1 MSAAKQGPKKLL
13 RASRACDFCHKRS
26 IKCHPS
32 NTHPA
37 RCQNCSDFDV
47 PCTYDRPVKRGRAIR
62 AALGY
67 TSSRAPESSAAAQ
80 EDQTASQYQNRD
92 QLAHRGQIAKR
103 EELVSKEWPGEAWRA
118 FAAASAGTIEYL
130 IHVYLQVAYPIFPL
144 FHQPTLL
151 QSVRDQAYLRDRG
164 CFVSTMAACAL
175 ASARR
180 RDGALYA
187 TSNDASYLVTI
198 PSETFYAAVVDTLP
212 KDLTVAREF
221 DYLRACA
228 LLSITSIQYGDI
240 AAMQLYLGHYF
251 TLVGIHRFH
260 DETCW
265 PKNISNI
272 EVEERRRLYWSTYTL
287 DVYASIVWNG
297 SIHSC
302 GTNARVRYP
311 TEVEDELIT
320 ATATLPS
327 LQSTRSWLRG
337 WNFTTDL
344 YLTLEHA
351 SNRLRARHSRI
362 DDRLDVVSIFGM
374 PSFSSAAVLASITA
388 RYDALPTDF
397 KMFAPPTGDRVHDIF
412 GFQAANIQATLLL
425 LRTIFLCA
433 DDERNNPSGVQL
445 KCNVAAELLA
455 VFQSIPTA
463 YLCGIST
470 PLIYHLAGIGTIL
483 GSVMEGPISEAGYQQ
498 VRRMLLSIADLLESL
513 ESGLSRAAD
522 ISKGLRAQVEQIDDY
537 MRVQYRPLHMASR
550 IDGAS
555 AENENAL
562 LDQWKGEVQLPPE
575 LLDDWL
581 WPFDLQPESWS
592 FLGLA

>member
-1 MSAAKQGPKKLL
+1 M
-13 RASRACDFCHKRS
+13 
-26 IKCHPS
+26 
-32 NTHPA
+32 
-37 RCQNCSDFDV
+37 
-47 PCTYDRPVKRGRAIR
+47 
-62 AALGY
+62 
-67 TSSRAPESSAAAQ
+67 
-80 EDQTASQYQNRD
+80 
-92 QLAHRGQIAKR
+92 
-103 EELVSKEWPGEAWRA
+103 
-118 FAAASAGTIEYL
+118 
-130 IHVYLQVAYPIFPL
+130 
-144 FHQPTLL
+144 
-151 QSVRDQAYLRDRG
+151 
-164 CFVSTMAACAL
+164 
-175 ASARR
+175 
-180 RDGALYA
+180 
-187 TSNDASYLVTI
+187 
-198 PSETFYAAVVDTLP
+198 
-212 KDLTVAREF
+212 
-221 DYLRACA
+221 
-228 LLSITSIQYGDI
+228 
-240 AAMQLYLGHYF
+240 
-251 TLVGIHRFH
+251 
-260 DETCW
+260 
-265 PKNISNI
+265 
-272 EVEERRRLYWSTYTL
+272 
-287 DVYASIVWNG
+287 
-297 SIHSC
+297 
-302 GTNARVRYP
+302 RYP

-344 YLTLEHA
+344 YLTLEYA
-351 SNRLRARHSRI
+351 SNRLRARQSRI

-374 PSFSSAAVLASITA
+374 PSSSSAAVLASVTA

-470 PLIYHLAGIGTIL
+470 PLIDHLAGTGTIL

-537 MRVQYRPLHMASR
+537 MRVQYRPLHMDSQIGHNPFVNAAGVSLPGQQQQQGTNGDHDMDQHGAGSSKSGAQASR

-562 LDQWKGEVQLPPE
+562 LDQWKGEVQLPLE